1 MYTFVT
7 FQLRCFS
14 CGKKCS
20 NSVALV
26 IDLFCRSLTPKH
38 DHNKDKPDMIRKFKR
53 QPWPLSACTHA
64 VYVPEPHTDWKTDG
78 EKKRN
83 LIELG
88 TSIQFAWENAKH
100 CDCMSWDAI
109 EMKQHDK
116 ASTHRPSSPH
126 GRNCCF
132 IFFMLFGV
140 ICPSPLFNTTSSE
153 FLTVPNNNL
162 RGLRCLLRKGRPRR
176 GSWCWWNRRVE
187 SCRIGGINIDHLKL
201 STGDAIQPRTNED
214 VKKTGQQSWS

>member
-1 MYTFVT
+1 
-7 FQLRCFS
+7 
-14 CGKKCS
+14 
-20 NSVALV
+20 
-26 IDLFCRSLTPKH
+26 
-38 DHNKDKPDMIRKFKR
+38 MIRKLKR
-53 QPWPLSACTHA
+53 QPWPWPLSISVTYTCGIRSRAA
-64 VYVPEPHTDWKTDG
+64 NGLKDPLM

-88 TSIQFAWENAKH
+88 TSIQFSWESDNISKHHKTKH
-100 CDCMSWDAI
+100 CDWMSWDAT
-109 EMKQHDK
+109 EMKRHDK
-116 ASTHRPSSPH
+116 ASTHRPSSPLRQLLFH
-126 GRNCCF
+126 A
-132 IFFMLFGV
+132 FGV

-187 SCRIGGINIDHLKL
+187 SCLIDGINIDHLKL
-201 STGDAIQPRTNED
+201 STGDAIQPCTNKD